1 MARGFLLFIIFPVLL
16 PVLLTGCSRSV
27 GDNLPMIT
35 PTIYYKPII
44 YKEKD
49 VCASN
54 ELKDLID
61 EDGKVL
67 ISLCK
72 KNYDNCLLQ
81 GSCYVVEG
89 EKTRNFNYT
98 KKKDGISR
106 FAEKKEAR
114 CPYGYGVKS
123 LCLDPFYS
131 IAADLTIHKVG
142 DVIYVPKLVG
152 TLLPDG
158 TKHNGYLVI
167 RDQGGA
173 IIGEGRFDFFTGFF
187 GPYDKGNVFAEL
199 GFGDKNHRFGYQKVS
214 EDIAKIVREF
224 RNYPNIP

>member
-1 MARGFLLFIIFPVLL
+1 MARGFFLIIILPLLLAS
-16 PVLLTGCSRSV
+16 CSRSV
-27 GDNLPMIT
+27 GDNLPLIT

-49 VCASN
+49 VCASS
-54 ELKDLID
+54 ELKDLLD

-131 IAADLTIHKVG
+131 IAADLSIHRVG
-142 DVIYVPKLVG
+142 DVIYVPRLVG
-152 TLLPDG
+152 VQLPDG

-173 IIGEGRFDFFTGFF
+173 IVGESRFDFFTGFF
-187 GPYDKGNVFAEL
+187 GPYDKGNVFAEVGL
-199 GFGDKNHRFGYQKVS
+199 GDKDHRFGYQKVS

>member
-1 MARGFLLFIIFPVLL
+1 MVRQLLILFILS
-16 PVLLTGCSRSV
+16 LLTTACARSV

-35 PTIYYKPII
+35 PTIYYKPVI

-49 VCASN
+49 VCAGN
-54 ELKDLID
+54 DLKDLID
-61 EDGKVL
+61 ENDKIL

-89 EKTRNFNYT
+89 QRTRNFNFT
-98 KKKDGISR
+98 RKKDGISR

-114 CPYGYGVKS
+114 CPYGYGVQA

-131 IAADLTIHKVG
+131 VAADLSIHKVG
-142 DVIYVPKLVG
+142 DVIFVPRLVG
-152 TLLPDG
+152 VRLPDG
-158 TKHNGYLVI
+158 KAHNGYLVV

-173 IIGEGRFDFFTGFF
+173 ILGEGRFDFFTGFF
-187 GPYDKGNVFAEL
+187 GPFDKGNVFAEIGL
-199 GFGDKNHRFGYQKVS
+199 GDKKHRFGYQKVS
-214 EDIAKIVREF
+214 EDIAKIVREY
-224 RNYPNIP
+224 RAYPNIP